1 MTKTE
6 LENALREQ
14 YLTILSNALSNACDA
29 DALAVS
35 SNELAVP
42 CVDAEGNER
51 FVVFKVSIPR
61 GTRNG
66 NGYDPYDAYAAAEAY
81 ALEVEEKKEKKAA
94 AEKKKQEK
102 IERDKQ
108 KRAEK
113 EKEKEKET
121 A

>member
-1 MTKTE
+1 MTRTE
-6 LENALREQ
+6 LESALRKQ
-14 YLTILSNALSNACDA
+14 YLTALTDFFSKDNDV
-29 DALAVS
+29 LVVS
-35 SNELAVP
+35 SNELALP
-42 CVDAEGNER
+42 CVDADGNET
-51 FVVFKVSIPR
+51 FVVLKVSVPR

-66 NGYDPYDAYAAAEAY
+66 NGYDPYDPYAAAEAY
-81 ALEVEEKKEKKAA
+81 ALEVQEKQEKKAA

-113 EKEKEKET
+113 EKEKEET